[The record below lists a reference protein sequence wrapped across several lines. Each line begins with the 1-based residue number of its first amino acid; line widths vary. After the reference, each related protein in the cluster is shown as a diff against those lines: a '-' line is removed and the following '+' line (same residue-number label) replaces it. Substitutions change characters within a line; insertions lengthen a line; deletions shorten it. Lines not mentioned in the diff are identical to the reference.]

1 MSSAKNDA
9 KMDDQK
15 HNILIFLLVMA
26 FFTGA
31 TIQLSEG
38 SIYIGV
44 VMFLISLA
52 LTTKIRISGE
62 YITKSSRFYIIV
74 GAFILIADI
83 VYNLAALNQLGTIDS
98 MTFFMGASFIAYGI
112 SQYRRIGEFGI
123 YMSGTFLVLYLFF
136 YSFLPSIRNNFIHE
150 FDHYLVLLPSLAIVN
165 AISDMNIQV
174 VAIET
179 VRIIGFEDATI
190 VIGGPCSGLYSM
202 MLLVG
207 IIVGYAKMEHL
218 RQKNK
223 IFLLVITAII
233 VAYIANLIRV
243 SMLYYVAYYYGIE
256 KMMFVH
262 VYLGWIIFIIISFGL
277 MTVLNKVK

>member
-1 MSSAKNDA
+1 MSAAKNDGTIGN
-9 KMDDQK
+9 QR

-38 SIYIGV
+38 SIYIGIV
-44 VMFLISLA
+44 LFLISLG
-52 LTTKIRISGE
+52 LTTKIHISGE
-62 YITKSSRFYIIV
+62 YIAKTSRFYIIV
-74 GAFILIADI
+74 GVFILLADL

-98 MTFFMGASFIAYGI
+98 MTFFMGASFVAYGI
-112 SQYRRIGEFGI
+112 KQYRRIGEFGI
-123 YMSGTFLVLYLFF
+123 YMSGTFLVLYIFF

-165 AISDMNIQV
+165 AISHMNIQV

-179 VRIIGFEDATI
+179 VRVIGFEDATI

-202 MLLVG
+202 ILLLG
-207 IIVGYAKMEHL
+207 IIVGYVKMEHL
-218 RQKNK
+218 TEKKK

-262 VYLGWIIFIIISFGL
+262 VYLGWILFIIISFGL
-277 MTVLNKVK
+277 MSVLNKIK

>member
-1 MSSAKNDA
+1 MNSEKND
-9 KMDDQK
+9 KTINNQR

-44 VMFLISLA
+44 VMFLLSLA
-52 LTTKIRISGE
+52 LTTKIQISGE

-74 GAFILIADI
+74 GAFILIADLA
-83 VYNLAALNQLGTIDS
+83 YNFAAMNQLGTIDS
-98 MTFFMGASFIAYGI
+98 MTFFMGASFVAYGI
-112 SQYRRIGEFGI
+112 SQYKRIGEFGI
-123 YMSGTFLVLYLFF
+123 YMSGTFIVLYIFF

-202 MLLVG
+202 ILLLG
-207 IIVGYAKMEHL
+207 IIAGYAKMEHL
-218 RQKNK
+218 TEKNK

-233 VAYIANLIRV
+233 VAYISNLIRV

-277 MTVLNKVK
+277 MTILNKIK

>member
-1 MSSAKNDA
+1 MSSEINNATINN
-9 KMDDQK
+9 QR

-62 YITKSSRFYIIV
+62 YITKSSRFYIVV
-74 GAFILIADI
+74 GVFILLADLI
-83 VYNLAALNQLGTIDS
+83 YNLAAMNKLGTIDS
-98 MTFFMGASFIAYGI
+98 MTFFMGASFVAYGI

-123 YMSGTFLVLYLFF
+123 YMSVTFIILYIFF

-165 AISDMNIQV
+165 AISDMNLQV

-179 VRIIGFEDATI
+179 IRFSGLEDATV

-207 IIVGYAKMEHL
+207 IIAGYAKMEHL
-218 RQKNK
+218 TEKKK
-223 IFLLVITAII
+223 IILLMITAII
-233 VAYIANLIRV
+233 VAYISNLIRV
-243 SMLYYVAYYYGIE
+243 STLYYVAYYYGIE